1 MASTTDTTSTNPT
14 SPSPAAGATSPIS
27 PTSPSPTPS
36 TVVIVLGDVVLL
48 SQQRVAVVKWIGK
61 LPDHVGIYYGVEI
74 RMTEGPLGNCDGTL
88 NDVRYFDCAPSC
100 GLFTKYDEIER
111 RISPSEVIHLFVFFV
126 FCFLF
131 FFSCLF
137 GFLIVI

>member
-1 MASTTDTTSTNPT
+1 MASATDTTSTNPSVT
-14 SPSPAAGATSPIS
+14 SPTGAGATSPLS

-61 LPDHVGIYYGVEI
+61 LPDQVGVYYGVEI

-111 RISPSEVIHLFVFFV
+111 RISPSEVCFVAVFLLLLLLLLLLFVFS
-126 FCFLF
+126 L
-131 FFSCLF
+131 L
-137 GFLIVI
+137 